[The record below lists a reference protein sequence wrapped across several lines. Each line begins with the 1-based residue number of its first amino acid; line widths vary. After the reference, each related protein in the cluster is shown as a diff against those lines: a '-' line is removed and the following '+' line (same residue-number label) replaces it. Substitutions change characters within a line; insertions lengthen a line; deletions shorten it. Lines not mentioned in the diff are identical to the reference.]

1 MSQTTQSTAPNAAPS
16 SFLLRNHD
24 MIPLALF
31 ALMVFSYAIYYAT
44 PAGSPTHVIC
54 KNLILPFS
62 NLGLLLYL
70 ILSRA
75 LPDFLVH
82 LQKRR
87 KEIADAIVAFNER
100 DDEIALRYN
109 DIQHKLANVEQE
121 KTSILERAKQLAS
134 EETAEMRSQAERKSN
149 RRIEDVRNQ
158 AAQELAQ
165 MQSEMQRT
173 LLDRSFD
180 DAIVLLQSKIND
192 DDQRRLQ
199 SDYLKQL
206 GAQS

>member
-1 MSQTTQSTAPNAAPS
+1 MSQTTQSATPNAAQN
-16 SFLLRNHD
+16 SFFLRNHD
-24 MIPLALF
+24 MIPYALF
-31 ALMVFSYAIYYAT
+31 ALMVFSYAMYYAT
-44 PAGSPTHVIC
+44 PATSHTHVIC

-75 LPDFLVH
+75 LPDLLVH
-82 LQKRR
+82 LKHRR
-87 KEIADAIVAFNER
+87 KEISSAIVDFNER

-109 DIQHKLANVEQE
+109 DIKAKLTNVEQE
-121 KTSILERAKQLAS
+121 KTAILERANQLAQ
-134 EETAEMRSQAERKSN
+134 EESTEMRTQAERKSS

-173 LLDRSFD
+173 LLERSFE

-192 DDQRRLQ
+192 DDQHRLQ
-199 SDYLKQL
+199 SDYLQQL